1 MAERI
6 SGESMWMIAMIVIV
20 IVVMLVV
27 FGLLVNFGPE
37 GTFALFQGIMT
48 SIAMYLITQLHAILR

>member
-1 MAERI
+1 
-6 SGESMWMIAMIVIV
+6 MIAMIVLVIV
-20 IVVMLVV
+20 IMLVV

-48 SIAMYLITQLHAILR
+48 SIALYLITQLHAILR